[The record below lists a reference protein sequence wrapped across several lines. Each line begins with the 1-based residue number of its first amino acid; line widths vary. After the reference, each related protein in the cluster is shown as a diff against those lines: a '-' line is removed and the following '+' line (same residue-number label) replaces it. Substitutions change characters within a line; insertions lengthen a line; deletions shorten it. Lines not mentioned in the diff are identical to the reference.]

1 MSKSYFKKIFGPYSN
16 DYSRTESK
24 IAKHLIKI
32 NHEVANKTI
41 RELSEEIGV
50 SKTAIFDFV
59 KKHGFDGF
67 QSFKIEIAQNQGI
80 SNKSGDGLVAFPDIL
95 SGDNPY
101 LIAQKVVKFSES
113 SIKELIYSI
122 TEKKLINI
130 LDLINSSN
138 NLHFFGH
145 GLSSVIALDSYH
157 KFTRTKYT
165 AHYVADFHMQLS
177 HIAKLTD
184 QDCVFLFS
192 HSGESVEIIR
202 LAKILHSKN
211 IKTIVLTGNPI
222 SELTNYADI
231 SLVINS
237 HEAFLESESLLSRTL
252 YITMMDIIYISV
264 LYSDE
269 NENKK
274 TIGFIRDALSK
285 SKPE

>member
-1 MSKSYFKKIFGPYSN
+1 MSKSYLTKIFTPYSAN
-16 DYSRTESK
+16 YSKTENK
-24 IAKHLIKI
+24 IAKYLIKI
-32 NHEVANKTI
+32 DEEVASKTI

-67 QSFKIEIAQNQGI
+67 QSFKIAVAQNQMI
-80 SNKSGDGLVAFPDIL
+80 PNESRDELVAFPDIL

-101 LIAQKVVKFSES
+101 LIAQKVIKFSES

-122 TEKKLINI
+122 TEKQLTNI
-130 LDLINSSN
+130 LELINSSS

-165 AHYVADFHMQLS
+165 AHFVADYHMQLS
-177 HIAKLTD
+177 HIAKLNE

-192 HSGESVEIIR
+192 HSGESLEIIQ

-211 IKTIVLTGNPI
+211 VKTIVLTGNPI

-252 YITMMDIIYISV
+252 YITMMDVIYISV
-264 LYSDE
+264 LYSDV
-269 NENKK
+269 NDNKK
-274 TIGFIRDALSK
+274 SLDFIRDALST
-285 SKPE
+285 SKPD